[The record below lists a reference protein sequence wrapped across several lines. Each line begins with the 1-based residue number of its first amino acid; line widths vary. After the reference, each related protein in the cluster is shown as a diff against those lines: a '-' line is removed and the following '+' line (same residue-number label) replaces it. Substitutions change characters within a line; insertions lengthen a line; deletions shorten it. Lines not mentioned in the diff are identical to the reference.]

1 MRGNV
6 VLETDRAELVV
17 AATIDSNGISHRAGE
32 AG

>member
-1 MRGNV
+1 VRGYM

-17 AATIDSNGISHRAGE
+17 AATIDSDGISHWAGE